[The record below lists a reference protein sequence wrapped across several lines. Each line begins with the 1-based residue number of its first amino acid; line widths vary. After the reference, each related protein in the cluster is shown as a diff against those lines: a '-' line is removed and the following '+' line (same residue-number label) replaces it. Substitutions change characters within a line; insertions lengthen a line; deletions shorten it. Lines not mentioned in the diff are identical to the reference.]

1 MSNQDENGDERK
13 LVVERMRQAIQER
26 EQQQLQDMLQDFP
39 ALRGFLVGLTPDGQP
54 FPSGTISVSRGALG
68 VVCTLRI
75 PNLLLEAKYSVDN
88 WSTLWSL
95 VEDDLAHQRMQWQND
110 WKYNQREA
118 QRWQGV

>member
-1 MSNQDENGDERK
+1 MTTQDENGDARK
-13 LVVERMRQAIQER
+13 LVVERMRQAVQER
-26 EQQQLQDMLQDFP
+26 EHHQLQEMLQDYP
-39 ALRGFLVGLTPDGQP
+39 SLRGFLVGLTPDGQP
-54 FPSGTISVSRGALG
+54 FPAGTISVSRGATG

-88 WSTLWSL
+88 WSTLWGL
-95 VEDDLAHQRMQWQND
+95 VEEDLGQQRMQWQND